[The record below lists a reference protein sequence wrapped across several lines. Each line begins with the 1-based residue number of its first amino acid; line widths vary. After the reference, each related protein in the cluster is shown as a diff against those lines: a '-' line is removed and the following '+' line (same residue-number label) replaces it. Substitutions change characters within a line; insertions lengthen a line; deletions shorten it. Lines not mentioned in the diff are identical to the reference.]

1 MFLGCGGHHT
11 DDTLRQAAHEKISKF
26 RKMKAVFWN
35 QSKAILMCLGIFFRG
50 PLALKMNQLRA
61 AFALWGS
68 PPEPPSEPSE
78 EGESSD
84 GGSVGLPL
92 ECSGLGCSGLDCS
105 WLEWSGVSWAEEYWA
120 RV

>member
-61 AFALWGS
+61 AFALWAS
-68 PPEPPSEPSE
+68 SCAWEYFSEDHWHWISK
-78 EGESSD
+78 
-84 GGSVGLPL
+84 
-92 ECSGLGCSGLDCS
+92 
-105 WLEWSGVSWAEEYWA
+105 
-120 RV
+120 